1 MSFPNKKQST
11 HNITCMKTPL
21 GVSLWAQGK
30 FQERS
35 GHRKKR
41 QCQQQEELGPVVLP
55 IGKSSCNSSDGLKSF
70 KPEKIQLEPWI
81 QSRLPNPKNLNPKQ
95 KVSEKCVQSTFLAQ
109 NSLNHTF
116 RISFHEPEKSEPEK
130 YLKSC
135 KPIKPKVRSQSQTQ
149 TWWIAILLLRCDS
162 AGKLWTNKNDLDK
175 KRPILCYE
183 EVKKRFW

>member
-81 QSRLPNPKNLNPKQ
+81 QSRLPNPKHCCLSGEKIILSFCSIPLDWRVIYKNWSF
-95 KVSEKCVQSTFLAQ
+95 KVEKKREKNAKNGKV
-109 NSLNHTF
+109 H
-116 RISFHEPEKSEPEK
+116 PKSEGSTTKISPF
-130 YLKSC
+130 Y
-135 KPIKPKVRSQSQTQ
+135 
-149 TWWIAILLLRCDS
+149 
-162 AGKLWTNKNDLDK
+162 
-175 KRPILCYE
+175 
-183 EVKKRFW
+183 